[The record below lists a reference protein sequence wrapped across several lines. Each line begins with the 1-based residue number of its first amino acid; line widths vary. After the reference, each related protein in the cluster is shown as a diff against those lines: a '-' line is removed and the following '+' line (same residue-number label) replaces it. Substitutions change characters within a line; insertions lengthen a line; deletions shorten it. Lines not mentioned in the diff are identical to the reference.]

1 MSHFS
6 SETGAPDPYEA
17 DDGTIQSEMFAEAEP
32 RDGFRS
38 SGSRARRAER
48 RRRPAYGNGL
58 RAPSPLGKNF
68 VIDTNVL
75 LHDPDCLDRFADNH
89 VCIPLEVLCE
99 LDKFKNEQSERGAN
113 ARRVHRKLAALF
125 SKHPEEATVGIPNRS
140 GGTVRLVPVQPA
152 SVATRS
158 AAVEELLAVFAG
170 QASNDNR
177 ILVCTRL
184 ISERNKAPT
193 VLVTKDLNLQLKAH
207 AIGIPCEDYQND
219 KVDSARV
226 GAASPVV
233 VDVRPNDLQRFAS
246 NGGLE
251 LPAHARRGHPNEYVL
266 LKAGEK
272 RTMPARIGADGRF
285 HRLNIPDH
293 IRIERG
299 APLRPLNLGQQC
311 FLDALLN
318 PAITLVTC
326 YGSAGTGK
334 TLLAVASALHAT
346 FNGEYNGVTV
356 SRPVIPLGDTLG
368 FLPGSL
374 EEKLEP
380 WLKPVYDALEFLLA
394 PEQGAAKRKQAQR
407 GGRKGGDAGPSAPA
421 GGRRC
426 YDPFLESG
434 LIEIEA
440 LCYIRGRSIPNRF
453 FILDEAQQLTPL
465 EAKTIVT
472 RMARGSK
479 LVLVGDPAQIDNP
492 YVDRLS
498 NGLVYTRERLRDE
511 ACTAHVTLERG
522 ERSELAEAAARRM

>member
-6 SETGAPDPYEA
+6 PEPGASSHLGGPLQA
-17 DDGTIQSEMFAEAEP
+17 EMFAP
-32 RDGFRS
+32 QGG
-38 SGSRARRAER
+38 GSATRKERKPKRRT
-48 RRRPAYGNGL
+48 AYGDGL
-58 RAPSPLGKNF
+58 KAPSPIGKNF
-68 VIDTNVL
+68 VLDTNVL
-75 LHDPDCLDRFADNH
+75 LHDPDCLERFGDNH

-113 ARRVHRKLAALF
+113 ARSVHRRLAALF
-125 SKHPEEATVGIPNRS
+125 SKHPEGATLGIPNP
-140 GGTVRLVPVQPA
+140 GGGSVRLVPAHPE
-152 SVATRS
+152 S
-158 AAVEELLAVFAG
+158 AAMRSSAVADLLSVLPVET
-170 QASNDNR
+170 SNDNR
-177 ILVCTRL
+177 ILLCTRL
-184 ISERNKAPT
+184 VSERNTAPT
-193 VLVTKDLNLQLKAH
+193 VLVTKDLNLRLKAL

-226 GAASPVV
+226 GAASPTV
-233 VDVRPNDLQRFAS
+233 VDVKANDLQRFAS
-246 NGGLE
+246 TGSLD
-251 LPAHARRGHPNEYVL
+251 LPPHLRRIHPNEYVL
-266 LKAGEK
+266 LQAGEK
-272 RTMPARIGADGRF
+272 RTMPARMGVDGAF
-285 HRLNIPDH
+285 HRLNVPEQ
-293 IRIERG
+293 IRIQRG

-318 PAITLVTC
+318 PEITLVTC

-374 EEKLEP
+374 EEKLDP

-407 GGRKGGDAGPSAPA
+407 SARKGEGGPPAPM
-421 GGRRC
+421 GGKRS

-498 NGLVYTRERLRDE
+498 NGLVYTRERLREE
-511 ACTAHVTLERG
+511 ACTSHVTLERG
-522 ERSELAEAAARRM
+522 ERSELAEAAARKM

>member
-1 MSHFS
+1 MFVIHG
-6 SETGAPDPYEA
+6 GAKPKPE
-17 DDGTIQSEMFAEAEP
+17 E
-32 RDGFRS
+32 RS
-38 SGSRARRAER
+38 K
-48 RRRPAYGNGL
+48 RRPLYGNGL
-58 RAPSPLGKNF
+58 KAPSLIGKNF
-68 VIDTNVL
+68 VLDTNVL

-99 LDKFKNEQSERGAN
+99 LDKFKNEQSERGGN
-113 ARRVHRKLAALF
+113 ARSVHRKLAALF
-125 SKHPEEATVGIPNRS
+125 STHPENATIGIPNRE
-140 GGTVRLVPVQPA
+140 GGSVRLVPAQA
-152 SVATRS
+152 AIGNRS
-158 AAVEELLAVFAG
+158 AVVEELLAVFQG
-170 QASNDNR
+170 QTSNDNR
-177 ILVCTRL
+177 ILLCTQL
-184 ISERNKAPT
+184 IAEKNTAPT
-193 VLVTKDLNLQLKAH
+193 ILVTKDLNLQLKAH

-219 KVDSARV
+219 KVDSAQV
-226 GAASPVV
+226 GAASPTVV
-233 VDVRPNDLQRFAS
+233 EIKPNDLQRFAS
-246 NGGLE
+246 TGGLE
-251 LPAHARRGHPNEYVL
+251 RPSHVRRLSPNEYVL

-272 RTMPARIGADGRF
+272 RTMPARLGVDGAF
-285 HRLNIPDH
+285 HRLNIPDQ
-293 IRIERG
+293 IRIQRG

-318 PAITLVTC
+318 PEITLVTC

-374 EEKLEP
+374 EEKLDP
-380 WLKPVYDALEFLLA
+380 WLKPVYDALEFLLT
-394 PEQGAAKRKQAQR
+394 PEQAGAKRKQAPR
-407 GGRKGGDAGPSAPA
+407 SPRKGGPDFPAP
-421 GGRRC
+421 GVGKRS

-511 ACTAHVTLERG
+511 ACTSHVTLERG
-522 ERSELAEAAARRM
+522 ERSQLAEAAARKM